1 MALPGQAGVASRV
14 LAAAK
19 GKGGQGDGELAVEA
33 GRFCVGLPLSL
44 VVTLKTLVTRG
55 SSHTIS
61 RGLNGNKKIAA
72 RAARHH
78 HGRGDL
84 FLFTPSASSTE
95 S

>member
-44 VVTLKTLVTRG
+44 HVGRDTLKTLVTRG

-61 RGLNGNKKIAA
+61 RGLNGNKS
-72 RAARHH
+72 RRTRTHH
-78 HGRGDL
+78 HTGGDL
-84 FLFTPSASSTE
+84 FLFTHLTQ
-95 S
+95 

>member
-44 VVTLKTLVTRG
+44 VVTLKTLGVTRG

-61 RGLNGNKKIAA
+61 RGLNGNKS
-72 RAARHH
+72 RRTRTTTT
-78 HGRGDL
+78 GGDL
-84 FLFTPSASSTE
+84 FLFTHLTVVSRR
-95 S
+95 

>member
-19 GKGGQGDGELAVEA
+19 GKAKGGQGDGELAVEA

-61 RGLNGNKKIAA
+61 RGLNGNKS
-72 RAARHH
+72 RRTRTHH
-78 HGRGDL
+78 HTGGDL
-84 FLFTPSASSTE
+84 FLFTHLTQ
-95 S
+95 